1 VRRPFLLLAAAAAA
15 AIAIPHRAPA
25 QAVAPVIA
33 RDLPNIPGMRIT
45 AVTVSYGPGQ
55 ASSSHRHAENGF
67 LIVYVLQGAIVSQV
81 EGEPEKTYTAG
92 QSWSEGPAAHHLI
105 SRNASQS
112 ERASMLVVFVAPK
125 DATLTTPDPVKMPP

>member
-1 VRRPFLLLAAAAAA
+1 VKKVFFSLATAAAATV
-15 AIAIPHRAPA
+15 AIPQRAPA
-25 QAVAPVIA
+25 QAAPVIA
-33 RDLPNIPGMRIT
+33 RDLPNLPGMRIT

-81 EGEPEKTYTAG
+81 EGEPEKTYTVG
-92 QSWSEGPAAHHLI
+92 ESWSEGPAAHHLI

-112 ERASMLVVFVAPK
+112 EPASMLVVFVAPK
-125 DATLTTPDPVKMPP
+125 DATLTTPDPVKVGP